1 MEGDDAL
8 FVSCFWGAGLISE
21 NSIANGLI
29 SGQKLTILRSA
40 IKICSQDAKCLG
52 LSPTYIKDLRE
63 KFRFSMVP
71 LLVNLVFPHKNP

>member
-29 SGQKLTILRSA
+29 SGQKITSLRSA
-40 IKICSQDAKCLG
+40 IKKMVDKMQNAKGFL
-52 LSPTYIKDLRE
+52 LPT
-63 KFRFSMVP
+63 
-71 LLVNLVFPHKNP
+71 

>member
-29 SGQKLTILRSA
+29 SGQKLTSLRSA
-40 IKICSQDAKCLG
+40 IKNLWIRCKMLRAF
-52 LSPTYIKDLRE
+52 YYLRE
-63 KFRFSMVP
+63 GSA
-71 LLVNLVFPHKNP
+71 